1 MERQDLVIS
10 KHASERFHSR
20 VRPTLDPDAAS
31 AELARLANLGEVVAE
46 PPRWFAERQREEAP
60 RYLVVGD
67 LVMPLRPI
75 GASAEA
81 ARWCAVTCIARGGIS
96 EKARDARNG
105 RRRSAARRA
114 GRRGGRRRERRA
126 EGLDRVAA

>member
-1 MERQDLVIS
+1 MKEQDLVIS
-10 KHASERFHSR
+10 NHAVERFHNR
-20 VRPTLDPDAAS
+20 VRPTLDLDAAA
-31 AELARLANLGEVVAE
+31 AELSRLASLGEVLAD

-75 GASAEA
+75 GPTAGAN
-81 ARWCAVTCIARGGIS
+81 RWCAVTCIARGGIS
-96 EKARDARNG
+96 EKARHARNG

-114 GRRGGRRRERRA
+114 RTRRSHA
-126 EGLDRVAA
+126 